1 MDRVTYGANI
11 LTDSLISNALK
22 PQRLFCRSSPR
33 SREGNDRAACEDRS
47 EVKLNPI
54 HESLIQ
60 ELAKYFAT
68 AFHEQTCD
76 FLLAKLAQKGHQ
88 VFFAVNDRA
97 RCESIRK
104 KPGVAG

>member
-22 PQRLFCRSSPR
+22 PQRLFCRPSPR
-33 SREGNDRAACEDRS
+33 SREGKDWAACEDRS
-47 EVKLNPI
+47 QVKLNLI

-68 AFHEQTCD
+68 AFHEHTCD
-76 FLLAKLAQKGHQ
+76 FLLAKLAQKGRQ
-88 VFFAVNDRA
+88 FFFAVNDGASR
-97 RCESIRK
+97 ESIFK
-104 KPGVAG
+104 KPSVAG